1 MFGDILQ
8 ELRKDKSWTQADLG
22 SELGVSKSAIGSY
35 ELGISEP
42 SFDNLVKIA
51 DLFNVNIDFLLGHN
65 REQISW
71 TDLGSEIE
79 LNSGSIT
86 LQTIKDSLQSL
97 NLHDRTTI
105 VEMMLKLNKLEQLE
119 HIVQGSK

>member
-86 LQTIKDSLQSL
+86 L
-97 NLHDRTTI
+97 
-105 VEMMLKLNKLEQLE
+105 
-119 HIVQGSK
+119 